1 MKKRILILITILL
14 LTTGCTCEYNLTI
27 EENTY
32 KEEIIITGET
42 KEEIVGTIPENS
54 KVYQKEIRI

>member
-27 EENTY
+27 EEND
-32 KEEIIITGET
+32 T
-42 KEEIVGTIPENS
+42 KKKDKKS
-54 KVYQKEIRI
+54 KK